1 MTPLEIPVTIDGESI
16 GWVTHRSDGFYEV
29 YSASGM
35 SLATYEGAG
44 EAFALLIRRHEA
56 DRPMPSLTI
65 EDLQAMRE
73 DLLAR
78 EHARR

>member
-1 MTPLEIPVTIDGESI
+1 MTPHYTVTIDGESI
-16 GWVTHRSDGFYEV
+16 GWVTHRRSDGFYEV

-44 EAFALLIRRHEA
+44 EAFALLVRRHEA
-56 DRPMPSLTI
+56 DRPMPSLI
-65 EDLQAMRE
+65 VEDLQAMRE